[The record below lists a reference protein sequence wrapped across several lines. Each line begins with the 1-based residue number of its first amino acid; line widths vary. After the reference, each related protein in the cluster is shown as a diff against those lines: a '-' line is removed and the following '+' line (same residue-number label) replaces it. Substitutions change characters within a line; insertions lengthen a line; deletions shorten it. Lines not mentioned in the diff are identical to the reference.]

1 MNIAAFLKSEFSARW
16 KIVRDSD
23 LGGERRF
30 FAGLE
35 LFCFPASGVTLL
47 VLLPLRII
55 AGHMELVIPGWAD
68 SVLDILLSAAIGYI
82 TNYIAV
88 EMLFKPYQRQNWH
101 PLSIITG
108 GYWKQ
113 GLVPRNKEK
122 IGEELGHQIEEKLL
136 NPEEMADELCA
147 MASALFQN
155 PDMLKKLCVSI
166 KGLLLRYE
174 EQIITF
180 LLPHIEASLRQSLL
194 EIITRE
200 RMIQFLNTEVLPCV
214 NAEENRKIIAEYIIA
229 AVQKRSPELT
239 NMLKGELKGFVA
251 DYLNKKIPFGIGAE
265 TLADGLTE
273 TINWEKIEQKLREK
287 LGEECVHKMIQEE
300 LATLLDKTEVWLQSQ
315 EATERLQRLE
325 KGFQHS
331 IFAFLHQYLQ
341 GKLSVLVDQAIT
353 SDKLW
358 TWVEHSLF
366 PAFQPGLET
375 FIREKGKEEIIARLN
390 LAERV
395 TEAVRKQDV
404 KEFHEMINSIA
415 AQHLGAIQVLGY
427 FLGCLVGFFQLLI

>member
-1 MNIAAFLKSEFSARW
+1 MNIVAFFKNEFSARW

-35 LFCFPASGVTLL
+35 LFCFPLSGVTLL

-55 AGHMELVIPGWAD
+55 AGYMGIVIPGWAD

-88 EMLFKPYQRQNWH
+88 EMLFKPYQRQSWH
-101 PLSIITG
+101 PLSIITV

-113 GLVPRNKEK
+113 GLVPKNKEK
-122 IGEELGHQIEEKLL
+122 IGEELGQQIEEKLL

-155 PDMLKKLCVSI
+155 PDMVKKLCVSV
-166 KGLLLRYE
+166 KGLIFRHE
-174 EQIITF
+174 EQIIAF
-180 LLPHIEASLRQSLL
+180 LLPYIEESLRQSLL

-200 RMIQFLNTEVLPCV
+200 RMLQFLNTEILPWLK
-214 NAEENRKIIAEYIIA
+214 ADENRKIIAEYIIA
-229 AVQKRSPELT
+229 TFQKRSPELT
-239 NMLKGELKGFVA
+239 NMLKGELKSSVA
-251 DYLNKKIPFGIGAE
+251 DYLNKKFPFGIGAE
-265 TLADGLTE
+265 TLANGLTE

-287 LGEECVHKMIQEE
+287 LGEERVHEMIQEE
-300 LATLLDKTEVWLQSQ
+300 LATLFDKTGTWLQSQ
-315 EATERLQRLE
+315 EAAGKLQMLE
-325 KGFQHS
+325 EEFRHS
-331 IFAFLHQYLQ
+331 IFTFLHQYLQ

-358 TWVEHSLF
+358 TWVEHGLF
-366 PAFQPGLET
+366 PSFQPGLET

-404 KEFHEMINSIA
+404 KEFYEMINSIA

-427 FLGCLVGFFQLLI
+427 FLGGIVGFLQLLI